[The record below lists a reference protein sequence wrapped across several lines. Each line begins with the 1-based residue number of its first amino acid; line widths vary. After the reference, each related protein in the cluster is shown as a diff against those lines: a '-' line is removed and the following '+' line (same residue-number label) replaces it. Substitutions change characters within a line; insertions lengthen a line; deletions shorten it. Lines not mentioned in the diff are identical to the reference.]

1 MTTPYGSNPTA
12 TYTNFIGEAWSQKI
26 NNGLNS
32 TCAML
37 QCVNRDWQAEAD
49 KGIKSIHIIS
59 PTAVTAANYTGSIE
73 SYSSLTS
80 ADTELLLNQNVYFG
94 LEVPDIDAAQTN
106 TSIMDAITTQASK
119 SVEKAID
126 QYLFSMHANTSS
138 ANLIGSTLSPTEIST
153 DTIYSKFVE
162 LSKKLKLSGA
172 LDGKTKGWV
181 VVHPDIEELLLLCSQ
196 FVSASNTGDKTI
208 AEGAIGKIAG
218 LDVFVSNNV
227 GKNVGSYTVLA
238 GTKQGITYASQLE
251 KVETIRSESAF
262 SSIIR
267 GLYVFG
273 ALALEP
279 KALATMVCSIAT
291 EEA

>member
-12 TYTNFIGEAWSQKI
+12 SYTNFIGEAWSQKI

-37 QCVNRDWQAEAD
+37 QCVNRDWQSEAD

-59 PTAVTAANYTGSIE
+59 PTAVTAANYTGSIS
-73 SYSSLTS
+73 SYGSLTS
-80 ADTELLLNQNVYFG
+80 ADTELALDQNVYFG
-94 LEVPDIDAAQTN
+94 LEVPDIDQAQTN
-106 TSIMDAITTQASK
+106 VSIMDAITTQASK

-126 QYLFSMHANTSS
+126 QYLFSMHANAHSS
-138 ANLIGSTLSPTEIST
+138 NVIGSTTTPTSVT
-153 DTIYSKFVE
+153 TSNVYAKFVE
-162 LSKKLKLSGA
+162 LAKKLKLSGA
-172 LDGKTKGWV
+172 LDGKNKGWV
-181 VVHPDIEELLLLCSQ
+181 VVHPEVEELLLLCSQ

-208 AEGAIGKIAG
+208 TEGAIGKIAG

-227 GKNVGSYTVLA
+227 GKNTSSYTVLA
-238 GTKQGITYASQLE
+238 GTRAAITYASKLE

-262 SSIIR
+262 SSIVR

-273 ALALEP
+273 ALTLEP
-279 KALATMVCSIAT
+279 KAIAAMVCSIS
-291 EEA
+291 

>member
-1 MTTPYGSNPTA
+1 
-12 TYTNFIGEAWSQKI
+12 
-26 NNGLNS
+26 
-32 TCAML
+32 
-37 QCVNRDWQAEAD
+37 
-49 KGIKSIHIIS
+49 
-59 PTAVTAANYTGSIE
+59 
-73 SYSSLTS
+73 
-80 ADTELLLNQNVYFG
+80 
-94 LEVPDIDAAQTN
+94 
-106 TSIMDAITTQASK
+106 
-119 SVEKAID
+119 
-126 QYLFSMHANTSS
+126 
-138 ANLIGSTLSPTEIST
+138 
-153 DTIYSKFVE
+153 VE